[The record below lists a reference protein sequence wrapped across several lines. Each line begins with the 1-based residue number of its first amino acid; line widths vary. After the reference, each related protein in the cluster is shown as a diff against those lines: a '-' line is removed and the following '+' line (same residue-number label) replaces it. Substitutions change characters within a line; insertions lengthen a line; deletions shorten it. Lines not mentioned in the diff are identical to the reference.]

1 MNVLEFPR
9 IPQLGLKKRVLIVD
23 DVEDFRG
30 YLRVKI
36 SGTFPGVQITE
47 AQSGIVASVEL
58 RKNDF
63 DVVISDLRM
72 PDGDGLWLHYFMEQY
87 YTQVPLW
94 FFTSS
99 PDSVPQTI
107 HRKIFAKEEVRE
119 LLGELKNRWSANEA
133 Y

>member
-1 MNVLEFPR
+1 MNVIAFPK
-9 IPQLGLKKRVLIVD
+9 IPDLGNEKKILIVD
-23 DVEDFRG
+23 DVEDFRL
-30 YLRVKI
+30 YLRVKV

-47 AQSGIVASVEL
+47 AQSGIMASVEL

-87 YTQVPLW
+87 YTQVPLL

-99 PDSVPQTI
+99 PDSVPHTV
-107 HRKIFAKEEVRE
+107 HRKIFEKEDVRE
-119 LLGELKNRWSANEA
+119 LLGELKDRWSVNEA
-133 Y
+133 H

>member
-1 MNVLEFPR
+1 MNVLEFPK
-9 IPQLGLKKRVLIVD
+9 IPYLGLEKRVLIVD
-23 DVEDFRG
+23 DVEGFRA
-30 YLRVKI
+30 YLRLKI
-36 SGTFPGVQITE
+36 SGTFPGIQITE

-87 YTQVPLW
+87 YTQVPLL

-99 PDSVPQTI
+99 TESVPQTV

-119 LLGELKNRWSANEA
+119 LLSELKDRWSANEA
-133 Y
+133 H